1 MASATSPGVHSA
13 VEFEGLD
20 DVAQNEIELHIY
32 RGGHGRLGQPRYAH
46 SGLAGRPDTKL
57 GESVARLQSNLASR
71 LGSDPLVA
79 IYNSPSKEK
88 STDRRFFCEACT
100 IGVPAREQD
109 WQMHSAGLTH
119 QCQILSLC
127 ERGELGHMP
136 AGESK
141 ALANTSRC
149 YTHKEAMAT
158 IGGLLLQVVPASNL
172 TWYSP
177 SSSCSTLG
185 ARILAGYL
193 PYKWKQ

>member
-1 MASATSPGVHSA
+1 MASATGPEVQSEVD
-13 VEFEGLD
+13 FEGLD
-20 DVAQNEIELHIY
+20 DVAQNEIELHSY
-32 RGGHGRLGQPRYAH
+32 RGGRGRLGQPRYANA
-46 SGLAGRPDTKL
+46 GLAGRPDTKL
-57 GESVARLQSNLASR
+57 RQSVARLQRNLASR

-127 ERGELGHMP
+127 DSGELGHMP

-141 ALANTSRC
+141 ALANTSRS
-149 YTHKEAMAT
+149 YTHKGVMA
-158 IGGLLLQVVPASNL
+158 IEVM
-172 TWYSP
+172 
-177 SSSCSTLG
+177 
-185 ARILAGYL
+185 
-193 PYKWKQ
+193 K